1 MKEQIDKIIAADA
14 SVLDTAIEL
23 ALYVMKTQIF
33 NDGNKRTAIIFANHY
48 LVAHGAGLMVV
59 PESIVPEFKQ
69 LLVRYYED
77 IDVKSIK
84 DFLKN
89 QCYKSFKSNDI

>member
-1 MKEQIDKIIAADA
+1 
-14 SVLDTAIEL
+14 
-23 ALYVMKTQIF
+23 MKTQIF

-69 LLVRYYED
+69 LLVQYYEGVD
-77 IDVKSIK
+77 TQTIK

-89 QCYKSFKSNDI
+89 QCYRTFK

>member
-1 MKEQIDKIIAADA
+1 MP
-14 SVLDTAIEL
+14 LTL
-23 ALYVMKTQIF
+23 IF

-48 LVAHGAGLMVV
+48 LIAHGAGLMVV
-59 PESIVPEFKQ
+59 PENIVTEFKQ

-77 IDVKSIK
+77 IDVGAIK

-89 QCYKSFKSNDI
+89 QCYRTFQSESEQ

>member
-1 MKEQIDKIIAADA
+1 
-14 SVLDTAIEL
+14 
-23 ALYVMKTQIF
+23 MKTQIF
-33 NDGNKRTAIIFANHY
+33 NDGNKRIAIIFANHY

-77 IDVKSIK
+77 IDTQAIK
-84 DFLKN
+84 NFLKN
-89 QCYKSFKSNDI
+89 QCYRTYRAISG